1 MESPM
6 TRETKVTVPV
16 RLPRQAVEMLDA
28 LVPIGLY
35 GTNRGEV
42 ARTLILDQL
51 KRIRAEK
58 G

>member
-1 MESPM
+1 MA
-6 TRETKVTVPV
+6 REPKEMLPV
-16 RLPRQAVEMLDA
+16 RLPKQAVDMLDD

-35 GTNRGEV
+35 GSTRAEV